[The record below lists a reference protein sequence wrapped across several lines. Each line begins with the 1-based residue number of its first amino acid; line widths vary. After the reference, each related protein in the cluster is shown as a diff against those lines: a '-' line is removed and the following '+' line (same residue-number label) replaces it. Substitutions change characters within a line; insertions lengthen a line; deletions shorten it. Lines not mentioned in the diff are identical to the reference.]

1 MLARV
6 ARSRTGSTGHTGS
19 RGTNQRFPAHRFSH
33 CRLALNPAGGVWT
46 TRHVASA
53 NGCASTR
60 YPIAHTGGDHTDIVG
75 NGDAC

>member
-6 ARSRTGSTGHTGS
+6 AHRRIGSTGHTGS
-19 RGTNQRFPAHRFSH
+19 RGTNQRSPAHRFSH

-46 TRHVASA
+46 TCHVAST

-60 YPIAHTGGDHTDIVG
+60 YPIAHTGGDHTVASRA
-75 NGDAC
+75 GDAC